1 MGRPPYD
8 DPDTLDLM
16 RSDAAFAMGSVTHD
30 KPNVP
35 VAEQCLH
42 GFPPAAGAGGF
53 EVPSDAV
60 ALGELHFHLE

>member
-1 MGRPPYD
+1 MGKPPYD

-16 RSDAAFAMGSVTHD
+16 RSDADEVEL
-30 KPNVP
+30 VP
-35 VAEQCLH
+35 VSSL
-42 GFPPAAGAGGF
+42 AGEPDERRLPTDAGGF